1 MKRIV
6 LLVMLAAAV
15 VVATMTLAGIAS
27 AQSCFSTLARSGQPP
42 GELVSKAATELAE
55 PGEPGS
61 NTDDAARQVGLA
73 KQAIP
78 CPPSS

>member
-42 GELVSKAATELAE
+42 GEFVSKAATTSAGK
-55 PGEPGS
+55 GEPGS
-61 NTDDAARQVGLA
+61 ETDDEAKQVGLA